1 VIAAR
6 IAFDPALSVVVSQA
20 FTIGARTFN
29 DGEAFAWRE
38 AGIDEAQLLAFW
50 RSGIVSFTAELANDA
65 KPLATKPASA
75 PQRRR

>member
-50 RSGIVSFTAELANDA
+50 SFTAELANDA